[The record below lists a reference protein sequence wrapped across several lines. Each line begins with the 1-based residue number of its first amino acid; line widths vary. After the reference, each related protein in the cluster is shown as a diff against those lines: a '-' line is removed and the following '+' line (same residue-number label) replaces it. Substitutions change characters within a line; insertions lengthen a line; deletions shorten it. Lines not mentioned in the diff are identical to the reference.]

1 LDSSQKTFEVLDTL
15 DRQPISNQRQL
26 ARHAGISL
34 GQVNYILKSLL
45 EKGFVKVGN
54 FRKSPNKSV
63 YIYLLTPKGI
73 HAKSRLAARFI
84 TSRLIEYE
92 SLRDRLADKL
102 QALEDKG
109 HRLIAFVGPQVVKD
123 FAEALMRE
131 RGLNLS
137 LANRCKTW
145 RDLKTVDP
153 TCFDIALLFD
163 GSSETTAR
171 ISDATGI
178 PREKIVPLW

>member
-1 LDSSQKTFEVLDTL
+1 MGLSDKAFEVLDTL

-26 ARHAGISL
+26 AHHAGISL

-45 EKGFVKVGN
+45 EKGFVKIGN
-54 FRKSPNKSV
+54 FRKSPNKSG

-73 HAKSRLAARFI
+73 QAKSRLAARFI
-84 TSRLIEYE
+84 TSKLIEYE

-102 QALEDKG
+102 QVLEDKG
-109 HRLIAFVGPQVVKD
+109 HRMIAFVGPQVVKD
-123 FAEALMRE
+123 FAEIIIRE

-145 RDLKTVDP
+145 RDLKTVDK

-163 GSSETTAR
+163 GSAESLAK

-178 PREKIVPLW
+178 PRERIVPLW